1 MQISNNYE
9 ILIYIVVVVFL
20 FCRCKSMKKEYM
32 ADLCENT
39 YCNKDGPVEMNLKY
53 SQPNGSQPNGSQPN
67 GSQPTNTQPNG
78 SQPTN
83 TQPNSTPQ
91 KIEMQP
97 PLSTIKSNIKNINT
111 LKKINQ

>member
-1 MQISNNYE
+1 MQISNSYE
-9 ILIYIVVVVFL
+9 ILIYIVVVIFL

-53 SQPNGSQPNGSQPN
+53 SQPNGSQPTNKHPNDSQPTNKQPN
-67 GSQPTNTQPNG
+67 GSQPTNK
-78 SQPTN
+78 
-83 TQPNSTPQ
+83 QPNSTPQ

>member
-53 SQPNGSQPNGSQPN
+53 SQPNGSQPNGSQP
-67 GSQPTNTQPNG
+67 TNTQPNG

>member
-53 SQPNGSQPNGSQPN
+53 SQPNGSQP
-67 GSQPTNTQPNG
+67 TNTQPNG